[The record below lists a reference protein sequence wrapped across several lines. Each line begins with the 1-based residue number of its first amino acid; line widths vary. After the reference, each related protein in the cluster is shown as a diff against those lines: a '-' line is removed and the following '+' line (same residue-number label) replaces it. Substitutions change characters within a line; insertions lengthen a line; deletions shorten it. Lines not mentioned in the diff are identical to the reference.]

1 MNKKDDDG
9 ILMWEITIQFG
20 HNATDEERDFVAEL
34 VSEEARNAMPENYFI
49 LQDIL
54 ESKRYSKLLIEGT
67 QQACENIKNVLRD
80 NISGKINYKEF

>member
-1 MNKKDDDG
+1 LNKKDDDD

-54 ESKRYSKLLIEGT
+54 
-67 QQACENIKNVLRD
+67 
-80 NISGKINYKEF
+80 